1 MMLAECERSPSRTGG
16 QPRES
21 CPVISALLLCVS
33 RACRRLLELLHIAR
47 GKFGFIKTEGQLVN
61 FAGKLERDLI
71 VLVVRRRA
79 GVAADVEGLV
89 PRHGQRYAV
98 IECLR
103 RNHLAIDLERAGA
116 TFADAADIVEGQS
129 TEAEPVI
136 LEVVL
141 QRVLTRCERL
151 RAWPLHALEIEQ
163 IPGEDGFPFQQ
174 IQTIAAETS
183 AIGDD

>member
-21 CPVISALLLCVS
+21 RPVISALLLCVS

-47 GKFGFIKTEGQLVN
+47 GEFRFIQTDGQLVN
-61 FAGKLERDLI
+61 FAGELERDLI
-71 VLVVRRRA
+71 VLIVHRRA

-103 RNHLAIDLERAGA
+103 RNYLAIDLERAGA
-116 TFADAADIVEGQS
+116 AFADAADTVEGQS

-141 QRVLTRCERL
+141 QRVLAWCERL
-151 RAWPLHALEIEQ
+151 RALPLHPLEVEQ
-163 IPGEDGFPFQQ
+163 IPGENGFSFQ
-174 IQTIAAETS
+174 
-183 AIGDD
+183 